1 MNIFLSYTRNKDTFQ
16 KVSQFRERFEL
27 EVNLRAPSSRVFQ
40 DKQHLSD
47 GAHFPEAIAQ
57 ELNKADVFL
66 ALVSPA
72 WLQSEWC
79 RKEFSLFTDDAINN
93 ARLHKILPLLWVD
106 TPELSPRSLDLV
118 ARTLANINYSDWRD
132 LRYES
137 WEDPRS
143 QKQIGTLAEGAVKL
157 GASPVPTARPV
168 DASDDSAGRLPEDK
182 ERLLLALNGA
192 RDGLGED
199 QVARLAAVSP
209 TKTSV
214 YLAELQSLG
223 FVRQRLRVGQ
233 RINHWL
239 VSTPGQAYL
248 VEHQL
253 VA

>member
-27 EVNLRAPSSRVFQ
+27 EVDLRAPSSRVFQ

-57 ELNKADVFL
+57 ELAKADVFL

-79 RKEFSLFTDDAINN
+79 RKEFALFTDDAINS
-93 ARLHKILPLLWVD
+93 ARLHRILPLLWVD

-143 QKQIGTLAEGAVKL
+143 QKQIGKLAEGAVML
-157 GASPVPTARPV
+157 GANLASAANPV
-168 DASDDSAGRLPEDK
+168 DTPAGRLSEDK

-192 RDGLGED
+192 SDGLGED
-199 QVARLAAVSP
+199 QVARLAAVSS

-223 FVRQRLRVGQ
+223 FVRRRLRVGQ
-233 RINHWL
+233 RVNHWL
-239 VSTPGQAYL
+239 VRTPGQAYL
-248 VEHQL
+248 VAHQL
-253 VA
+253 AA

>member
-57 ELNKADVFL
+57 ELRKADVFL

-79 RKEFSLFTDDAINN
+79 RREIALFTDDAVNS
-93 ARLHKILPLLWVD
+93 ARLHRILPLLWVD

-118 ARTLANINYSDWRD
+118 ARTLAIINYSDWRD

-143 QKQIGTLAEGAVKL
+143 QKQIGKLAESALKL
-157 GASPVPTARPV
+157 GTNPAPTARPV
-168 DASDDSAGRLPEDK
+168 DTHSSRLPEDK

-192 RDGLGED
+192 SDGLGED

-214 YLAELQSLG
+214 YLTELQSLG
-223 FVRQRLRVGQ
+223 FVRQRLRAGQ
-233 RINHWL
+233 RVNHWL

-248 VEHQL
+248 IEHQL